1 MSMEM
6 KKRLLK
12 RIKELEEERDR
23 LRSENDKFLESQ
35 EELKKL
41 IDFYQSAV
49 DKYDKAKNQ
58 YLELIVDLKKQK
70 KEFNNDFQKLI
81 SRLDKDIK

>member
-1 MSMEM
+1 MEM